1 MNFTELALYTVSSF
15 SSLVLLLPILLLLL
29 LLLIII
35 IILIS
40 GAVTRAKRA

>member
-29 LLLIII
+29 LLIII

-40 GAVTRAKRA
+40 GAVTRAKLA

>member
-29 LLLIII
+29 LLIII

>member
-1 MNFTELALYTVSSF
+1 MNFTELARYTVSSF

-29 LLLIII
+29 LLIII

-40 GAVTRAKRA
+40 GAVTRAKLA